1 MYKVYLHH
9 SIVFFIKS
17 IQLFDVL
24 RKVLK
29 LLPCGMEHGAVFNAH
44 SGLSYIGKGKESKT
58 RVGVV
63 LREKG
68 RLTLRGILLLLKYN
82 IFFLGE
88 PTIRSWP
95 HVGGELLL

>member
-1 MYKVYLHH
+1 MHKAYLHH

-44 SGLSYIGKGKESKT
+44 SGLSYIGRGKRRQDKDWGCLARDGKAYLKGNS
-58 RVGVV
+58 VV
-63 LREKG
+63 VK
-68 RLTLRGILLLLKYN
+68 I
-82 IFFLGE
+82 
-88 PTIRSWP
+88 
-95 HVGGELLL
+95 